1 MKFIKKNIKSIILII
16 VGFILILSGYL
27 SWNFYFSKYDIFN
40 KQEKLFLD
48 TVKRYYDFNSNQ
60 LPKKNE
66 TRETNLQELYDGNHI
81 EALYIPK
88 TRKLCDTNSWVRVY
102 QNDDGT
108 FEYTVY
114 LKCGKYES
122 NTDHTGPEITLNGD
136 INTILAFG
144 SSYIEPGVNK
154 VVDKEEGIIDNSQV
168 IIDSSNVDTSKVG
181 TYKVTYTVRDKAYN
195 KTVVTRNVIVARNLT
210 EVVKSSTDDSNYYK
224 GLNVNNYLLFSGM
237 LFRIVN
243 VNDDGSV
250 KIVTNSSMANVN
262 YGVEGANFDSSN
274 IKDWLNNYFYSKLY
288 NTDYLVKDNKWC
300 IDDISVIN
308 TISNNCSSY
317 STSTV
322 GLLTI
327 FDYNLSKK
335 VNETYLNT
343 LTEYW
348 LMNRKDNRFGYI
360 HIFLD
365 DSGIDTN
372 DGTNIST
379 VKPSL
384 ILKNGLYILSGNGSI
399 NNPYT
404 LGDYTMGKENDLLNT
419 RLIGEHVLYF
429 GMSFRISDIDKNGN
443 IRLTSTG
450 YLKNNT
456 TGNYIYSNYENE
468 NKIFKFNPNLEGNI
482 AYKLNNQH
490 LDYIDDKL
498 IISHDFELPTYAADK
513 KYSEYFIDTF
523 KAKISIPASY
533 EIFSAT
539 NEQMTGQA
547 NYWLLDYIDDSHAL
561 MVNSSNGKTFM
572 VDSDSLYASN
582 GFKPQFYVS
591 NKTKIKSGSG
601 TSLDPYVIK

>member
-250 KIVTNSSMANVN
+250 KIVTNSSIANVN

-288 NTDYLVKDNKWC
+288 NTDYLVKDNTWC
-300 IDDISVIN
+300 IDDTNSVTN
-308 TISNNCSSY
+308 ISNLCDVTA
-317 STSTV
+317 TSNV
-322 GLLTI
+322 GLLSLI
-327 FDYNLSKK
+327 DFNNSK
-335 VNETYLNT
+335 VGSQTYLGNT
-343 LTEYW
+343 FEYW
-348 LMNRKDNRFGYI
+348 FLNRKDSRFGYI
-360 HIFLD
+360 YSFHNNSLTESYD
-365 DSGIDTN
+365 NTSLSGVRPVLVLKNDLYIISG
-372 DGTNIST
+372 DGTS
-379 VKPSL
+379 S
-384 ILKNGLYILSGNGSI
+384 
-399 NNPYT
+399 NPYT
-404 LGDYTMGKENDLLNT
+404 LGDYSSGKENDLLNT
-419 RLIGEHVLYF
+419 RLIGEYVSYF
-429 GMSFRISDIDKNGN
+429 GMTFRISDIDKDKN
-443 IRLTSTG
+443 IKLIS
-450 YLKNNT
+450 LNFLQNNT
-456 TGNYIYSNYENE
+456 TSDVFFSGYKNE
-468 NKIFKFNPNLEGNI
+468 DGIMKFNVNQSGNI
-482 AYKLNNQH
+482 GNTLNYQYI
-490 LDYIDDKL
+490 DYIDTSFIVDHEFY
-498 IISHDFELPTYAADK
+498 IPTYSVENN
-513 KYSEYFIDTF
+513 YSNIQTESF
-523 KAKISIPASY
+523 KAKIAIPMSY
-533 EIFSAT
+533 EMFSGVNA
-539 NEQMTGQA
+539 NLRVA
-547 NYWLLDYIDDSHAL
+547 VNYWLLDYIDGSNAF
-561 MVNSSNGKTFM
+561 MVNNSNGRTFKINRNDM
-572 VDSDSLYASN
+572 YNEN
-582 GFKPQFYVS
+582 GFKLVFYVS
-591 NKTKIKSGSG
+591 KNTKIKSGKG
-601 TSLDPYVIK
+601 TYNNPYVIK

>member
-66 TRETNLQELYDGNHI
+66 TREINLQELYDGNHI

-154 VVDKEEGIIDNSQV
+154 IVDKEEGIIDNSQV

-181 TYKVTYTVRDKAYN
+181 TYKVTYIVRDKAYN

-288 NTDYLVKDNKWC
+288 NTDYLVKDNTWC
-300 IDDISVIN
+300 IDDTNSVTN
-308 TISNNCSSY
+308 ISNLCDVTA
-317 STSTV
+317 TSNV
-322 GLLTI
+322 GLLSLI
-327 FDYNLSKK
+327 DFNNSK
-335 VNETYLNT
+335 VGSQTYLGNT
-343 LTEYW
+343 FEYW
-348 LMNRKDNRFGYI
+348 FLNRKDSRFGYI
-360 HIFLD
+360 YSFHNNSLTESYD
-365 DSGIDTN
+365 NTSLSGVRPVLVLKNDLYIISG
-372 DGTNIST
+372 DGTS
-379 VKPSL
+379 S
-384 ILKNGLYILSGNGSI
+384 
-399 NNPYT
+399 NPYT
-404 LGDYTMGKENDLLNT
+404 LGDYSSGKENDLLNT
-419 RLIGEHVLYF
+419 RLIGEYVSYF
-429 GMSFRISDIDKNGN
+429 GMTFRISDVDKDKNIKLISLN
-443 IRLTSTG
+443 FLQ
-450 YLKNNT
+450 NNT
-456 TGNYIYSNYENE
+456 TSDVFFSGYKNE
-468 NKIFKFNPNLEGNI
+468 DGIMKFNVNQSGNI
-482 AYKLNNQH
+482 GNTLNYQYI
-490 LDYIDDKL
+490 DYIDTSFIVDHEFY
-498 IISHDFELPTYAADK
+498 IPTYSVENN
-513 KYSEYFIDTF
+513 YSNIQTESF
-523 KAKISIPASY
+523 KAKIAIPMSY
-533 EIFSAT
+533 EMFSGVNA
-539 NEQMTGQA
+539 NLRVA
-547 NYWLLDYIDDSHAL
+547 VNYWLLDYIDGSNAF
-561 MVNSSNGKTFM
+561 MVNNSNGRTFKINRNDM
-572 VDSDSLYASN
+572 YNEN
-582 GFKPQFYVS
+582 GFKLVFYVS
-591 NKTKIKSGSG
+591 KNTKIKSGKG
-601 TSLDPYVIK
+601 TYNNPYVIK

>member
-66 TRETNLQELYDGNHI
+66 TREINLQELYDGNHI

-154 VVDKEEGIIDNSQV
+154 IVDKEEGIIDNSQV

-181 TYKVTYTVRDKAYN
+181 TYKVTYIVRDKAYN

-288 NTDYLVKDNKWC
+288 NTDYLVKDNTFAMSFDNDLSIFLKAKY
-300 IDDISVIN
+300 VIQ
-308 TISNNCSSY
+308 NCLGGIFSW
-317 STSTV
+317 TSTYDQANI
-322 GLLTI
+322 LARAMYLAI
-327 FDYNLSKK
+327 HDMYNFEDELRDIYGD
-335 VNETYLNT
+335 V
-343 LTEYW
+343 
-348 LMNRKDNRFGYI
+348 
-360 HIFLD
+360 
-365 DSGIDTN
+365 
-372 DGTNIST
+372 
-379 VKPSL
+379 PSL
-384 ILKNGLYILSGNGSI
+384 PDN
-399 NNPYT
+399 
-404 LGDYTMGKENDLLNT
+404 
-419 RLIGEHVLYF
+419 
-429 GMSFRISDIDKNGN
+429 
-443 IRLTSTG
+443 
-450 YLKNNT
+450 
-456 TGNYIYSNYENE
+456 
-468 NKIFKFNPNLEGNI
+468 
-482 AYKLNNQH
+482 
-490 LDYIDDKL
+490 
-498 IISHDFELPTYAADK
+498 
-513 KYSEYFIDTF
+513 
-523 KAKISIPASY
+523 
-533 EIFSAT
+533 
-539 NEQMTGQA
+539 
-547 NYWLLDYIDDSHAL
+547 
-561 MVNSSNGKTFM
+561 
-572 VDSDSLYASN
+572 
-582 GFKPQFYVS
+582 
-591 NKTKIKSGSG
+591 
-601 TSLDPYVIK
+601 

>member
-66 TRETNLQELYDGNHI
+66 TREINLQELYDGNHI

-144 SSYIEPGVNK
+144 SNYIEPGVNK

-288 NTDYLVKDNKWC
+288 NTDYLVKDNTWC
-300 IDDISVIN
+300 IDDTNSVTN
-308 TISNNCSSY
+308 ISNLCDVTA
-317 STSTV
+317 TSNV
-322 GLLTI
+322 GLLSLI
-327 FDYNLSKK
+327 DFNNSK
-335 VNETYLNT
+335 VGSQTYLGNT
-343 LTEYW
+343 FEYW
-348 LMNRKDNRFGYI
+348 FLNRKDSRFGYI
-360 HIFLD
+360 YSFHNNSLTESYD
-365 DSGIDTN
+365 NTSLSGVRPVLVLKNDLYIISG
-372 DGTNIST
+372 DGTS
-379 VKPSL
+379 S
-384 ILKNGLYILSGNGSI
+384 
-399 NNPYT
+399 NPYT
-404 LGDYTMGKENDLLNT
+404 LGDYSSGKENDLLNT
-419 RLIGEHVLYF
+419 RLIGEYVSYF
-429 GMSFRISDIDKNGN
+429 GMTFRISDVDKDKNIKLISLN
-443 IRLTSTG
+443 FLQ
-450 YLKNNT
+450 NNT
-456 TGNYIYSNYENE
+456 TSDVFFSGYKNE
-468 NKIFKFNPNLEGNI
+468 DGIMKFNVNQSGNI
-482 AYKLNNQH
+482 GNTLNYQYI
-490 LDYIDDKL
+490 DYIDTSFIVDHEFY
-498 IISHDFELPTYAADK
+498 IPTYSVENN
-513 KYSEYFIDTF
+513 YSNIQTESF
-523 KAKISIPASY
+523 KAKIAIPMSY
-533 EIFSAT
+533 EMFSGVNA
-539 NEQMTGQA
+539 NLRVA
-547 NYWLLDYIDDSHAL
+547 VNYWLLDYIDGSNAF
-561 MVNSSNGKTFM
+561 MVNNSNGRTFKINRNDM
-572 VDSDSLYASN
+572 YNEN
-582 GFKPQFYVS
+582 GFKLVFYVS
-591 NKTKIKSGSG
+591 KNTKIKSGKG
-601 TSLDPYVIK
+601 TYNNPYVIK

>member
-66 TRETNLQELYDGNHI
+66 TREINLQELYDGNHI

-210 EVVKSSTDDSNYYK
+210 EVAKSSTDDSNYYK

-288 NTDYLVKDNKWC
+288 NTDYLVKDNTWC
-300 IDDISVIN
+300 IDDTNSVTN
-308 TISNNCSSY
+308 ISNLCDVTA
-317 STSTV
+317 TSNV
-322 GLLTI
+322 GLLSLI
-327 FDYNLSKK
+327 DFNNSK
-335 VNETYLNT
+335 VGSQTYLGNT
-343 LTEYW
+343 FEYW
-348 LMNRKDNRFGYI
+348 FLNRKDSRFGYI
-360 HIFLD
+360 YSFHNNSLTESYD
-365 DSGIDTN
+365 NTSLSGVRPVLVLKNDLYIISG
-372 DGTNIST
+372 DGTS
-379 VKPSL
+379 S
-384 ILKNGLYILSGNGSI
+384 
-399 NNPYT
+399 NPYT
-404 LGDYTMGKENDLLNT
+404 LGDYSSGKENDLLNT
-419 RLIGEHVLYF
+419 RLIGEYVSYF
-429 GMSFRISDIDKNGN
+429 GMTFRISDVDKDKNIKLISLN
-443 IRLTSTG
+443 FLQ
-450 YLKNNT
+450 NNT
-456 TGNYIYSNYENE
+456 TSDVFFSGYKNE
-468 NKIFKFNPNLEGNI
+468 DGIMKFNVNQSGNI
-482 AYKLNNQH
+482 GNTLNYQYI
-490 LDYIDDKL
+490 DYIDTSFIVDHEFY
-498 IISHDFELPTYAADK
+498 IPTYSVENN
-513 KYSEYFIDTF
+513 YSNIQTESF
-523 KAKISIPASY
+523 KAKIAIPMSY
-533 EIFSAT
+533 EMFSGVNA
-539 NEQMTGQA
+539 NLRVA
-547 NYWLLDYIDDSHAL
+547 VNYWLLDYIDGSNAF
-561 MVNSSNGKTFM
+561 MVNNSNGRTFKINRNDM
-572 VDSDSLYASN
+572 YNEN
-582 GFKPQFYVS
+582 GFKLVFYVS
-591 NKTKIKSGSG
+591 KNTKIKSGKG
-601 TSLDPYVIK
+601 TYNNPYVIK

>member
-300 IDDISVIN
+300 IDDTNSVTN
-308 TISNNCSSY
+308 ISNLCDVTA
-317 STSTV
+317 TSNV
-322 GLLTI
+322 GLLSLMD
-327 FDYNLSKK
+327 FNNSKVGLK
-335 VNETYLNT
+335 TYLGNT
-343 LTEYW
+343 FEYW
-348 LMNRKDNRFGYI
+348 FLNRKDSRFGYI
-360 HIFLD
+360 YSFHNNSLTESYD
-365 DSGIDTN
+365 NTSLSGVRPVLVLKNDLYIISG
-372 DGTNIST
+372 DGT
-379 VKPSL
+379 
-384 ILKNGLYILSGNGSI
+384 SG
-399 NNPYT
+399 NPYT
-404 LGDYTMGKENDLLNT
+404 LGDYSSGKENDLLNT
-419 RLIGEHVLYF
+419 RLIGEYVSYF
-429 GMSFRISDIDKNGN
+429 GMTFRISDIDKDKN
-443 IRLTSTG
+443 IKLIS
-450 YLKNNT
+450 LNFLQNNT
-456 TGNYIYSNYENE
+456 TSDVFFSGYKNE
-468 NKIFKFNPNLEGNI
+468 DGIMKFNINQSGNI
-482 AYKLNNQH
+482 GNTLNYQYI
-490 LDYIDDKL
+490 DYIDTSFIVDHEFY
-498 IISHDFELPTYAADK
+498 IPTYSVENN
-513 KYSEYFIDTF
+513 YSNIQTESF
-523 KAKISIPASY
+523 KAKIAIPMSY
-533 EIFSAT
+533 EMFSGVNA
-539 NEQMTGQA
+539 NLRVA
-547 NYWLLDYIDDSHAL
+547 VNYWLLDYIDGSNAF
-561 MVNSSNGKTFM
+561 MVNNSNGRTFKINRNDM
-572 VDSDSLYASN
+572 YNEN
-582 GFKPQFYVS
+582 GFKLVFYVS
-591 NKTKIKSGSG
+591 KNTKIKSGKG
-601 TSLDPYVIK
+601 TYNNPYVIK

>member
-66 TRETNLQELYDGNHI
+66 TREINLQELYDGNHI

-154 VVDKEEGIIDNSQV
+154 IVDKEEGIIDNSQV

-224 GLNVNNYLLFSGM
+224 GLSVNNYLLFSGM

-288 NTDYLVKDNKWC
+288 NTDYLVKDNTWC
-300 IDDISVIN
+300 IGDTNSVTN
-308 TISNNCSSY
+308 ISNLCDVTV
-317 STSTV
+317 TSNV
-322 GLLTI
+322 GLLSLI
-327 FDYNLSKK
+327 DFNNSK
-335 VNETYLNT
+335 VGSQTYLGNT
-343 LTEYW
+343 FEYW
-348 LMNRKDNRFGYI
+348 FLNRKDSRFGYI
-360 HIFLD
+360 YSFHNNSLTESYD
-365 DSGIDTN
+365 NTSLSGVRPVLVLKNDLYIISG
-372 DGTNIST
+372 DGTS
-379 VKPSL
+379 S
-384 ILKNGLYILSGNGSI
+384 
-399 NNPYT
+399 NPYT
-404 LGDYTMGKENDLLNT
+404 LGDYSSGKENDLLNT
-419 RLIGEHVLYF
+419 RLIGEYVSYF
-429 GMSFRISDIDKNGN
+429 GMTFRISDIDKDKN
-443 IRLTSTG
+443 IKLIS
-450 YLKNNT
+450 LNFLQNNT
-456 TGNYIYSNYENE
+456 TSDVFFSGYKNE
-468 NKIFKFNPNLEGNI
+468 DGIMKFNVNQSGNI
-482 AYKLNNQH
+482 GNTLNYQYI
-490 LDYIDDKL
+490 DYIDTSFIVDHEFY
-498 IISHDFELPTYAADK
+498 IPTYSVENN
-513 KYSEYFIDTF
+513 YSNIQTESF
-523 KAKISIPASY
+523 KAKIAIPMSY
-533 EIFSAT
+533 EMFSGVNA
-539 NEQMTGQA
+539 NLRVA
-547 NYWLLDYIDDSHAL
+547 VNYWLLDYIDGSNAF
-561 MVNSSNGKTFM
+561 MVNNSNGRTFKINRNDM
-572 VDSDSLYASN
+572 YNEN
-582 GFKPQFYVS
+582 GFKLVFYVS
-591 NKTKIKSGSG
+591 KNTKIKSGKG
-601 TSLDPYVIK
+601 TYNNPYVIK

>member
-122 NTDHTGPEITLNGD
+122 NTDHTGPEIILNGD

-154 VVDKEEGIIDNSQV
+154 VVDKKEGIIDNSQV

-288 NTDYLVKDNKWC
+288 NTDYLVKDNTWC
-300 IDDISVIN
+300 IDDTNSVTN
-308 TISNNCSSY
+308 ISNLCDVTA
-317 STSTV
+317 TSNV
-322 GLLTI
+322 GLLSLI
-327 FDYNLSKK
+327 DFNNSK
-335 VNETYLNT
+335 VGSQTYLGNT
-343 LTEYW
+343 FEYW
-348 LMNRKDNRFGYI
+348 FLNRKDSRFGYI
-360 HIFLD
+360 YSFHNNSLTESYD
-365 DSGIDTN
+365 NTSLSGVRPVLVLKNDLYIISG
-372 DGTNIST
+372 DGTS
-379 VKPSL
+379 S
-384 ILKNGLYILSGNGSI
+384 
-399 NNPYT
+399 NPYT
-404 LGDYTMGKENDLLNT
+404 LGDYSSGKENDLLNT
-419 RLIGEHVLYF
+419 RLIGEYVSYF
-429 GMSFRISDIDKNGN
+429 GMTFRISDVDKDKNIKLISLN
-443 IRLTSTG
+443 FLQ
-450 YLKNNT
+450 NNT
-456 TGNYIYSNYENE
+456 TSDVFFSGYKNE
-468 NKIFKFNPNLEGNI
+468 DGIMKFNVNQSGNI
-482 AYKLNNQH
+482 GNTLNYQYI
-490 LDYIDDKL
+490 DYIDTSFIVDHEFY
-498 IISHDFELPTYAADK
+498 IPTYSVENN
-513 KYSEYFIDTF
+513 YSNIQTESF
-523 KAKISIPASY
+523 KAKIAIPMSY
-533 EIFSAT
+533 EMFSGVNA
-539 NEQMTGQA
+539 NLRVA
-547 NYWLLDYIDDSHAL
+547 VNYWLLDYIDGSNAF
-561 MVNSSNGKTFM
+561 MVNNSNGRTFKINRNDM
-572 VDSDSLYASN
+572 YNEN
-582 GFKPQFYVS
+582 GFKLVFYVS
-591 NKTKIKSGSG
+591 KNTKIKSGKG
-601 TSLDPYVIK
+601 TYNNPYVIK

>member
-66 TRETNLQELYDGNHI
+66 TREINLQELYDGNHI

-210 EVVKSSTDDSNYYK
+210 EVAKSSTDDSNYYK

-288 NTDYLVKDNKWC
+288 NTDYLVKDNTWC
-300 IDDISVIN
+300 IDDTNSVTN
-308 TISNNCSSY
+308 ISNLCDVTD
-317 STSTV
+317 TSNV
-322 GLLTI
+322 GLLSLI
-327 FDYNLSKK
+327 DFNNSK
-335 VNETYLNT
+335 VGSQTYLGNT
-343 LTEYW
+343 FEYW
-348 LMNRKDNRFGYI
+348 FLNRKDSRFGYI
-360 HIFLD
+360 YSFHNNSLTESYD
-365 DSGIDTN
+365 NTSLSGVRPVLVLKNDLYIISG
-372 DGTNIST
+372 DGTS
-379 VKPSL
+379 S
-384 ILKNGLYILSGNGSI
+384 
-399 NNPYT
+399 NPYT
-404 LGDYTMGKENDLLNT
+404 LGDYSSGKENDLLNT
-419 RLIGEHVLYF
+419 RLIGEYVSYF
-429 GMSFRISDIDKNGN
+429 GMTFRISDVDKDKNIKLISLN
-443 IRLTSTG
+443 FLQ
-450 YLKNNT
+450 NNT
-456 TGNYIYSNYENE
+456 TSDVFFSGYKNE
-468 NKIFKFNPNLEGNI
+468 DGIMKFNVNQSGNI
-482 AYKLNNQH
+482 GNTLNYQYI
-490 LDYIDDKL
+490 DYIDTSFIVDHEFY
-498 IISHDFELPTYAADK
+498 IPTYSVENN
-513 KYSEYFIDTF
+513 YSNIQTESF
-523 KAKISIPASY
+523 KAKIAIPMSY
-533 EIFSAT
+533 EMFSGVNA
-539 NEQMTGQA
+539 NLRVA
-547 NYWLLDYIDDSHAL
+547 VNYWLLDYIDGSNAF
-561 MVNSSNGKTFM
+561 MVNNSNGRTFKINRNDM
-572 VDSDSLYASN
+572 YNEN
-582 GFKPQFYVS
+582 GFKLVFYVS
-591 NKTKIKSGSG
+591 KNTKIKSGKG
-601 TSLDPYVIK
+601 TYNNPYVIK

>member
-66 TRETNLQELYDGNHI
+66 TREINLQELYDGNHI

-154 VVDKEEGIIDNSQV
+154 IVDKEEGIIDNSQV

-224 GLNVNNYLLFSGM
+224 GLSVNNYLLFSGM

-300 IDDISVIN
+300 IDDTNSVTN
-308 TISNNCSSY
+308 ISNLCDVTV
-317 STSTV
+317 TSNV
-322 GLLTI
+322 GLLSLI
-327 FDYNLSKK
+327 DFNNSK
-335 VNETYLNT
+335 VGSQTYLGNT
-343 LTEYW
+343 FEYW
-348 LMNRKDNRFGYI
+348 FLNRKDSRFGYI
-360 HIFLD
+360 YSFHNNSLTESYD
-365 DSGIDTN
+365 NTSLSGVRPVLVLKNDLYIISG
-372 DGTNIST
+372 DGTS
-379 VKPSL
+379 S
-384 ILKNGLYILSGNGSI
+384 
-399 NNPYT
+399 NPYT
-404 LGDYTMGKENDLLNT
+404 LGDYSSGKENDLLNT
-419 RLIGEHVLYF
+419 RLIGEYVSYF
-429 GMSFRISDIDKNGN
+429 GMTFRISDIDKDKN
-443 IRLTSTG
+443 IKLIS
-450 YLKNNT
+450 LNFLQNNT
-456 TGNYIYSNYENE
+456 TSDVFFSGYKNE
-468 NKIFKFNPNLEGNI
+468 DGIMKFNINQSGNI
-482 AYKLNNQH
+482 GNTLNYQYI
-490 LDYIDDKL
+490 DYIDTSFIVDHEFY
-498 IISHDFELPTYAADK
+498 IPTYSVENN
-513 KYSEYFIDTF
+513 YSNIQTESF
-523 KAKISIPASY
+523 KAKIAIPMSY
-533 EIFSAT
+533 EMFSGVNA
-539 NEQMTGQA
+539 NLRVA
-547 NYWLLDYIDDSHAL
+547 VNYWLLDYIDGSNAF
-561 MVNSSNGKTFM
+561 MVNNSNGRTFKINRNDM
-572 VDSDSLYASN
+572 YNEN
-582 GFKPQFYVS
+582 GFKLVFYVS
-591 NKTKIKSGSG
+591 KNTKIKSGKG
-601 TSLDPYVIK
+601 TYNNPYVIK

>member
-1 MKFIKKNIKSIILII
+1 MNFIKKNIKSIILII

-60 LPKKNE
+60 LPRKNE
-66 TRETNLQELYDGNHI
+66 TREISLQELYDGNHI

-108 FEYTVY
+108 FKYNVY

-122 NTDHTGPEITLNGD
+122 NTDHTGPEIALNGD

-224 GLNVNNYLLFSGM
+224 GLDVNNYLLFSGM

-250 KIVTNSSMANVN
+250 KIVTNSSISNVN

-274 IKDWLNNYFYSKLY
+274 IKDWLNNYFYQKLY
-288 NTDYLVKDNKWC
+288 NTDYLVKDNAWC
-300 IDDISVIN
+300 TDDVSDIN
-308 TISNNCSSY
+308 TISNNCSSF

-322 GLLTI
+322 GLLSVS
-327 FDYNLSKK
+327 DYNLSKK
-335 VNETYLNT
+335 ENETYLNT

-348 LMNRKDNRFGYI
+348 LMNLKDNRFGYI
-360 HIFLD
+360 HIFLN
-365 DSGIDTN
+365 DSGIGTN
-372 DGTNIST
+372 DETSIST

-404 LGDYTMGKENDLLNT
+404 LGDYSMGKENDLLNT
-419 RLIGEHVLYF
+419 RLIGEHVSYF
-429 GMSFRISDIDKNGN
+429 GMSFRISDIDKDGN

-561 MVNSSNGKTFM
+561 MVNSSNGKTFT

-582 GFKPQFYVS
+582 GFKLQFYVS

>member
-66 TRETNLQELYDGNHI
+66 TREINLQELYDGNHI

-210 EVVKSSTDDSNYYK
+210 EVAKSSTDDSNYYK

-288 NTDYLVKDNKWC
+288 NTDYLVKDNTWC
-300 IDDISVIN
+300 IDDTNSVTN
-308 TISNNCSSY
+308 ISNLCDVTA
-317 STSTV
+317 TSNV
-322 GLLTI
+322 GLLSLI
-327 FDYNLSKK
+327 DFNNSK
-335 VNETYLNT
+335 VGSQTYLGNT
-343 LTEYW
+343 FEYW
-348 LMNRKDNRFGYI
+348 FLNRKDSRFGYI
-360 HIFLD
+360 YSFHNNSLTESYD
-365 DSGIDTN
+365 NTSLSGVRPVLVLKNDLYIISG
-372 DGTNIST
+372 DGTS
-379 VKPSL
+379 S
-384 ILKNGLYILSGNGSI
+384 
-399 NNPYT
+399 NPYT
-404 LGDYTMGKENDLLNT
+404 LGDYSSGKENDLLNT
-419 RLIGEHVLYF
+419 RLIGEYVSYF
-429 GMSFRISDIDKNGN
+429 GMTFRISDVDKDKNIKLISLN
-443 IRLTSTG
+443 FLQ
-450 YLKNNT
+450 NNT
-456 TGNYIYSNYENE
+456 TSDVFFSGYKNE
-468 NKIFKFNPNLEGNI
+468 DGIMKFNVNQSGNI
-482 AYKLNNQH
+482 GNTLNYQYI
-490 LDYIDDKL
+490 DYIDT
-498 IISHDFELPTYAADK
+498 S
-513 KYSEYFIDTF
+513 FIVDHEFYIQTESF
-523 KAKISIPASY
+523 KAKIAIPMSY
-533 EIFSAT
+533 EMFSGVNA
-539 NEQMTGQA
+539 NLRVA
-547 NYWLLDYIDDSHAL
+547 VNYWLLDYIDGSNAF
-561 MVNSSNGKTFM
+561 MVNNSNGRTFKINRNDM
-572 VDSDSLYASN
+572 YNEN
-582 GFKPQFYVS
+582 GFKLVFYVS
-591 NKTKIKSGSG
+591 KNTKIKSGKG
-601 TSLDPYVIK
+601 TYNNPYVIK

>member
-288 NTDYLVKDNKWC
+288 NTDYLVKDNTWC
-300 IDDISVIN
+300 IDDTNSVTN
-308 TISNNCSSY
+308 ISNLCDVTA
-317 STSTV
+317 TSNV
-322 GLLTI
+322 GLL
-327 FDYNLSKK
+327 NLIDFNNSK
-335 VNETYLNT
+335 VGSQTYLGNT
-343 LTEYW
+343 FEYW
-348 LMNRKDNRFGYI
+348 FLNRKDSRFGYI
-360 HIFLD
+360 YSFHNNSLTESYD
-365 DSGIDTN
+365 NTSLSGVRPVLVLKNDLYIISG
-372 DGTNIST
+372 DGTS
-379 VKPSL
+379 S
-384 ILKNGLYILSGNGSI
+384 
-399 NNPYT
+399 NPYT
-404 LGDYTMGKENDLLNT
+404 LGDYSSGKENDLLNT
-419 RLIGEHVLYF
+419 RLIGEYVSYF
-429 GMSFRISDIDKNGN
+429 GMTFRISDVDKDKNIKLISLN
-443 IRLTSTG
+443 FLQ
-450 YLKNNT
+450 NNT
-456 TGNYIYSNYENE
+456 TSDVFFSGYKNE
-468 NKIFKFNPNLEGNI
+468 DGIMKFNVNQSGNI
-482 AYKLNNQH
+482 GNTLNYQYI
-490 LDYIDDKL
+490 DYIDTSFIVDHEFY
-498 IISHDFELPTYAADK
+498 IPTYSVENN
-513 KYSEYFIDTF
+513 YSNIQTESF
-523 KAKISIPASY
+523 KAKIAIPMSY
-533 EIFSAT
+533 EMFSGVNA
-539 NEQMTGQA
+539 NLRVA
-547 NYWLLDYIDDSHAL
+547 VNYWLLDYIDGSNAF
-561 MVNSSNGKTFM
+561 MVNNSNGRTFKINRNDM
-572 VDSDSLYASN
+572 YNEN
-582 GFKPQFYVS
+582 GFKLVFYVS
-591 NKTKIKSGSG
+591 KNTKIKSGKG
-601 TSLDPYVIK
+601 TYNNPYVIK

>member
-300 IDDISVIN
+300 IDDTNSVTN
-308 TISNNCSSY
+308 ISNLCDVTA
-317 STSTV
+317 TSNV
-322 GLLTI
+322 GLLSLI
-327 FDYNLSKK
+327 DFNNSK
-335 VNETYLNT
+335 VGSQTYLGNT
-343 LTEYW
+343 FEYW
-348 LMNRKDNRFGYI
+348 FLNRKDSRFGYI
-360 HIFLD
+360 YSFHNNSLTESYD
-365 DSGIDTN
+365 NTSLSGVRPVLVLKNDLYIISG
-372 DGTNIST
+372 DGTS
-379 VKPSL
+379 S
-384 ILKNGLYILSGNGSI
+384 
-399 NNPYT
+399 NPYT
-404 LGDYTMGKENDLLNT
+404 LGDYSSGKENDLLNT
-419 RLIGEHVLYF
+419 RLIGEYVSYF
-429 GMSFRISDIDKNGN
+429 GMTFRISDIDKDKN
-443 IRLTSTG
+443 IKLIS
-450 YLKNNT
+450 LNFLQNNT
-456 TGNYIYSNYENE
+456 TSDVFFSGYKNE
-468 NKIFKFNPNLEGNI
+468 DGIMKFNINQSGNI
-482 AYKLNNQH
+482 GNTLNYQYI
-490 LDYIDDKL
+490 DYIDTSFIVDHEFY
-498 IISHDFELPTYAADK
+498 IPTYSVENN
-513 KYSEYFIDTF
+513 YSNIQTESF
-523 KAKISIPASY
+523 KAKIAIPMSY
-533 EIFSAT
+533 EMFSGVNA
-539 NEQMTGQA
+539 NLRVA
-547 NYWLLDYIDDSHAL
+547 VNYWLLDYIDGSNAF
-561 MVNSSNGKTFM
+561 MVNNSNGRTFKINRNDM
-572 VDSDSLYASN
+572 YNEN
-582 GFKPQFYVS
+582 GFKLVFYVS
-591 NKTKIKSGSG
+591 KNTKIKSGKG
-601 TSLDPYVIK
+601 TYNNPYVIK